1 MDLASFK
8 QRYPS
13 FTDDVAIQ
21 HALDDAELLITT
33 YDIDESKLDRALGYL
48 TAHLLTLLPTSGV
61 TEPYVTKVKA
71 DTVEVQFGDKVAH
84 INDWLNSTSYGQLF
98 ALLIKQK
105 VNGIGMVV
113 VWLMHLSIN
122 TYLKP
127 LTTH

>member
-8 QRYPS
+8 LRYPS
-13 FTDDVAIQ
+13 FTNDDEILT
-21 HALDDAELLITT
+21 ALDDAELLITT
-33 YDIDESKLDRALGYL
+33 YDIDESKLDRAIGYL

-98 ALLIKQK
+98 AILIKQK
-105 VNGIGMVV
+105 VSGIGMVV
-113 VWLMHLSIN
+113 V
-122 TYLKP
+122 
-127 LTTH
+127 

>member
-8 QRYPS
+8 ARYPS
-13 FTDDVAIQ
+13 FLNDNEIQ
-21 HALDDAELLITT
+21 TALSDAELLITT
-33 YDIDESKLDRALGYL
+33 YNIPDDKLELATAYL
-48 TAHLLTLLPTSGV
+48 AAHLLTLLPTSGV

-98 ALLIKQK
+98 ALLIRPK

-113 VWLMHLSIN
+113 V
-122 TYLKP
+122 
-127 LTTH
+127 